1 MTWLAAS
8 RVTLRSAFL
17 PGLALAAA
25 AVVLGVP
32 ATARANSCTAYPAHV
47 LPHEATPDVPTNTR
61 IWYAGQAMD
70 GVVDESGAL
79 VDCDEPPR
87 LVDASGVAV
96 PTIARAFSFAYVL
109 VPDAPLVQGES
120 YTIEHGCL
128 YDKLAYAGGIEAETT
143 SFTVTAEADAEAP
156 EPPDIAVGATE
167 STEFENGF
175 VGYSMPVEGEFEGI
189 LLVDIG
195 ARADLDPAALTG
207 EVSLASTDTEF
218 VIGHACVSTW
228 LDAKPGNSTT
238 LSFASFDL
246 AGNFSGWTEPEPVTV
261 TNDGCQCSTGAS
273 PGPAAMWT
281 SLLLLGLLGLR
292 GRDCGARRRSAMLDA

>member
-1 MTWLAAS
+1 MTWLAPS
-8 RVTLRSAFL
+8 RFTLRSALL

-87 LVDASGVAV
+87 LVDASGVEV
-96 PTIARAFSFAYVL
+96 PTTARAFSFAYVL
-109 VPDAPLVQGES
+109 VPDALLVQGES

-128 YDKLAYAGGIEAETT
+128 FDKVAYAGGLEAETT

-156 EPPDIAVGATE
+156 APPDIAVGETQ
-167 STEFENGF
+167 STKFENGF

-195 ARADLDPAALTG
+195 RAADLDPTALAG
-207 EVSLASTDTEF
+207 EVSLASTDAEF

-228 LDAKPGNSTT
+228 LDAKPGSSTT
-238 LSFASFDL
+238 VSFASFDL

-261 TNDGCQCSTGAS
+261 DDEGCQCRAGGSGRTSTMAL
-273 PGPAAMWT
+273 AM
-281 SLLLLGLLGLR
+281 SLLGLLGLR
-292 GRDCGARRRSAMLDA
+292 GRQRRR

>member
-1 MTWLAAS
+1 MTWLAPS
-8 RVTLRSAFL
+8 RFTLRSAFL

-25 AVVLGVP
+25 AVVLGMP

-47 LPHEATPDVPTNTR
+47 LPHETTPDVPTNTR
-61 IWYAGQAMD
+61 IWYAGQALD
-70 GVVDESGAL
+70 GVVDEGGAL
-79 VDCDEPPR
+79 VGCDEPPR
-87 LVDASGVAV
+87 LVGASGVEV
-96 PTIARAFSFAYVL
+96 PTTARAFSFAYVL
-109 VPDAPLVQGES
+109 VPDTPLVQGES

-128 YDKLAYAGGIEAETT
+128 FDKVAYAGGIEAETT

-156 EPPDIAVGATE
+156 ELPDIAVGATE
-167 STEFENGF
+167 STEFENGY

-195 ARADLDPAALTG
+195 AHADLDPTALAG

-228 LDAKPGNSTT
+228 LDAKPGSSTT

-246 AGNFSGWTEPEPVTV
+246 AGNFSGWTEAEPVTV
-261 TNDGCQCSTGAS
+261 AEEGCQCRAGGSSRRSTMVLAL
-273 PGPAAMWT
+273 A
-281 SLLLLGLLGLR
+281 LLGVLGLR
-292 GRDCGARRRSAMLDA
+292 GRRRRR